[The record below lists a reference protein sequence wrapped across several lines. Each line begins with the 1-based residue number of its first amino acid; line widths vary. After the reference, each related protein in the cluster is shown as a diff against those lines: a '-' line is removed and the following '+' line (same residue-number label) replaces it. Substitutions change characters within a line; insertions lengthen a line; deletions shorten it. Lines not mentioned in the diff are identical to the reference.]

1 MSRDIPL
8 PHLGQSERNA
18 ADSTGALP
26 TGGFNALVP
35 ELDVTDIGRS
45 LTFWCDLLGF
55 RIAYDRK
62 AANFAYLEREGA
74 QVMLSQI
81 NGAWVTAPLE
91 PPLGRGINFQI
102 HVSEISAIAAR
113 LEQAGWP
120 LFRGVKDAVYN
131 VGGED
136 RSSRELLVQ
145 DPTGISCALHRAC
158 RSAGYRLV
166 RTLERGE

>member
-1 MSRDIPL
+1 MSRDL
-8 PHLGQSERNA
+8 PAPRLGQSERNA

-35 ELDVTDIGRS
+35 ELDVTDIARS

-102 HVSEISAIAAR
+102 EVSDVSAIAAR

-145 DPTGISCALHRAC
+145 DPDGYPVRLAQSLPTGGI
-158 RSAGYRLV
+158 
-166 RTLERGE
+166 

>member
-1 MSRDIPL
+1 MSHDL
-8 PHLGQSERNA
+8 PALHLGQSERNA
-18 ADSTGALP
+18 AHSTGALP

-35 ELDVTDIGRS
+35 ELDVTDIARS

-102 HVSEISAIAAR
+102 GVSDVSAIAAR

-120 LFRGVKDAVYN
+120 LFRGLKDAVYN

-145 DPTGISCALHRAC
+145 DPD
-158 RSAGYRLV
+158 GYLV
-166 RTLERGE
+166 RLAQSLPTGGI